1 MFHSMKILLIN
12 LSLFLSCQIAFCQEK
27 SDSLQQKTTIVKDSR
42 IDLLGETY
50 KATYSLK
57 GYRVQ
62 IYSGNKRQ
70 PANQTR
76 ASFLRVHPKTKAH
89 LDYEQPYYKVRVGD
103 FKTKIEFPL
112 ASLLL
117 EKKCPEDQKLY
128 NGKWSFCPYHGKEL
142 IKQFRQ
148 LNLLHQRK
156 KST

>member
-1 MFHSMKILLIN
+1 MKILLIN

-103 FKTKIEFPL
+103 FKTKMEALKYKNFISKEFP
-112 ASLLL
+112 
-117 EKKCPEDQKLY
+117 
-128 NGKWSFCPYHGKEL
+128 NSFIVRDDIEISEL
-142 IKQFRQ
+142 TK
-148 LNLLHQRK
+148 
-156 KST
+156 